1 LSKGVVLEPPLPSIL
16 IAMEPECIV
25 KLERLDEPPST
36 VIPASTPVSVKL
48 ERQEVQAESSTSNK
62 RRVSHLQSNRF
73 RTDEQSARHIP
84 LPPSPEVNVEDLKPD
99 DDEVFVVGG
108 IVAKSL
114 NKGDGPWGAEHQYLI
129 RWEGYGPK
137 DDTWEWSS
145 NVVQNA
151 RQMIDEFDNEGESS
165 EQQRRG

>member
-1 LSKGVVLEPPLPSIL
+1 MVSELV
-16 IAMEPECIV
+16 V
-25 KLERLDEPPST
+25 KLERLDEPAST
-36 VIPASTPVSVKL
+36 IIPASTPISVKL
-48 ERQEVQAESSTSNK
+48 ERQEVQAESSTSNR
-62 RRVSHLQSNRF
+62 RRVSHFQSNRF
-73 RTDEQSARHIP
+73 MTDEQSARHIP
-84 LPPSPEVNVEDLKPD
+84 LPLSPELESEDVKPD

-114 NKGDGPWGAEHQYLI
+114 KKGDGPWGAEHQYLI

-151 RQMIDEFDNEGESS
+151 RQMIDEFDKEGESS
-165 EQQRRG
+165 EQQSHY

>member
-1 LSKGVVLEPPLPSIL
+1 LEPPLPFIL
-16 IAMEPECIV
+16 TAMDSEVIV

-36 VIPASTPVSVKL
+36 GIPTLTPISVKL
-48 ERQEVQAESSTSNK
+48 ERQEVQAESSTGHR
-62 RRVSHLQSNRF
+62 RRVSPFQSNRF
-73 RTDEQSARHIP
+73 GTDEQSARHIP
-84 LPPSPEVNVEDLKPD
+84 LPPSPELESEDLKPD

-114 NKGDGPWGAEHQYLI
+114 NKGDGPWGAEHQYLV
-129 RWEGYGPK
+129 RWERYGPK

-151 RQMIDEFDNEGESS
+151 RQMIDEFDKEGLFS
-165 EQQRRG
+165 EEQRRD